1 MRGPSKCLESRE
13 ERSGHT
19 FGFPEFNV
27 SDTTN
32 KRYRK
37 LNKTNQSNSV
47 TRTVASGAKVNNF
60 TLNKGSST
68 SRQFGCAAPWAS
80 YLNHVALSGGPM
92 YLTSGQPKASKQIY
106 KYSATFFLNTLK
118 KSLMCLWCI
127 LRFACVFS
135 SRSKYAPIL
144 RFRFG

>member
-1 MRGPSKCLESRE
+1 MGSPSTCPGNRE
-13 ERSGHT
+13 ERPGHT

-32 KRYRK
+32 KRCRK
-37 LNKTNQSNSV
+37 RNQQIQSNSV

-80 YLNHVALSGGPM
+80 YLSHVALSGGPM
-92 YLTSGQPKASKQIY
+92 YLTSGQPKASKQIHV
-106 KYSATFFLNTLK
+106 YSATFFLNTLQ
-118 KSLMCLWCI
+118 KSRMCFRCI

-144 RFRFG
+144 RFFC